1 VLGACAAVL
10 WLFAGFFNWLRVLL
24 GQVRE
29 RGVGEPMPDQA
40 RIVAQ
45 ARAAAHAFAA
55 GRDGSSLAP
64 PEIRAAIALWQE
76 RLHSAGEQL
85 DLEGWLLGLLTLA
98 CLYQRDPQV
107 PRPSVLP

>member
-1 VLGACAAVL
+1 
-10 WLFAGFFNWLRVLL
+10 
-24 GQVRE
+24 
-29 RGVGEPMPDQA
+29 VGEPMPDRA

-55 GRDGSSLAP
+55 GRDGTSLAP
-64 PEIRAAIALWQE
+64 PEIREALAIWQE

-98 CLYQRDPQV
+98 CLHQRDPLA
-107 PRPSVLP
+107 PRPAVLP

>member
-1 VLGACAAVL
+1 LATRAAGV

-55 GRDGSSLAP
+55 GRDGTSLAP
-64 PEIRAAIALWQE
+64 PEIREAVAVWQQ

-98 CLYQRDPQV
+98 CLHQHDPLA
-107 PRPSVLP
+107 PRPAVLP